1 MKTHLILIFLLPCL
15 HISAQ
20 EDTTG
25 IKIDTVYNN
34 LLNRT
39 PKGFAINEATKPKNS
54 YFDSDLNLN
63 SILGLEIIYGFKEQ
77 IKLNAIEI
85 NWLNEQ
91 IDQIAL
97 AFYLE
102 GKPILIRAV
111 GGVDGC
117 PDKNIYTEK
126 IKDNKVTILNFCFTC
141 TDSRKLDDFIS
152 VFNNRTNSLL
162 R

>member
-1 MKTHLILIFLLPCL
+1 MKTYLILIFLLTGL

-39 PKGFAINEATKPKNS
+39 PKGFAINEATKPKNN
-54 YFDSDLNLN
+54 YFNSDLNLN

-97 AFYLE
+97 ACYLE

-117 PDKNIYTEK
+117 PDENIYTEK

-141 TDSRKLDDFIS
+141 TDSKKLDDFIS
-152 VFNNRTNSLL
+152 VFNHRTNSLL

>member
-1 MKTHLILIFLLPCL
+1 MKTHLILICLLTCL
-15 HISAQ
+15 HIIAQ

-54 YFDSDLNLN
+54 YFDSNINLN
-63 SILGLEIIYGFKEQ
+63 SIGGLEIIYGFKEQ

-85 NWLNEQ
+85 KWLNEQ

-102 GKPILIRAV
+102 GKPILIRKV
-111 GGVDGC
+111 GGYDGC

-126 IKDNKVTILNFCFTC
+126 IKDNNVTILNFCFTC

-152 VFNNRTNSLL
+152 VFNNRTNLL
-162 R
+162 LK

>member
-1 MKTHLILIFLLPCL
+1 MKTYLILIFLLTCL

-34 LLNRT
+34 LLNKT
-39 PKGFAINEATKPKNS
+39 PKGFGINEATKPKNR
-54 YFDSDLNLN
+54 YFEINLN
-63 SILGLEIIYGFKEQ
+63 SIGGLETLYGFQKEL
-77 IKLNAIEI
+77 KLNETEI
-85 NWLNEQ
+85 KWLNEQ

-117 PDKNIYTEK
+117 PDENIYTEK
-126 IKDNKVTILNFCFTC
+126 IKGKNVTILNFCFTC
-141 TDSRKLDDFIS
+141 TDSGKLDDFIS
-152 VFNNRTNSLL
+152 VFNNRTNLLL